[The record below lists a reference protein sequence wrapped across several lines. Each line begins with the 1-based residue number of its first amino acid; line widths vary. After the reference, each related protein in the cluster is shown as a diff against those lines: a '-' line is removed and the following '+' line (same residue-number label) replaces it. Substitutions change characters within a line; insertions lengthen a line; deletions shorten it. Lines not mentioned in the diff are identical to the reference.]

1 MDRQIFNKIMPLQVG
16 YKPHGQA
23 GTLVSDWLP
32 HLAECVD
39 DLAIVRSCH
48 GDMVV
53 HSAAQYELFSGRL
66 TPGFP
71 SMGSWI
77 LYGLG
82 SESDSLPAYV
92 VLDDPL
98 GLPVNGIDNW
108 QAGYLPPVY
117 QGTRFRATGS
127 PLLNLKHV

>member
-1 MDRQIFNKIMPLQVG
+1 LGTQRKFQKYG
-16 YKPHGQA
+16 EA
-23 GTLVSDWLP
+23 GIDVSDLFP
-32 HLAECVD
+32 HTARCVD
-39 DLAIVRSCH
+39 DLAIIRSCH

-53 HSAAQYELFSGRL
+53 HSAAQYELFSGRI

-92 VLDDPL
+92 VLPDPKGALEAGQPMDMHRLLAAVDD
-98 GLPVNGIDNW
+98 
-108 QAGYLPPVY
+108 
-117 QGTRFRATGS
+117 ATT
-127 PLLNLKHV
+127 LRH